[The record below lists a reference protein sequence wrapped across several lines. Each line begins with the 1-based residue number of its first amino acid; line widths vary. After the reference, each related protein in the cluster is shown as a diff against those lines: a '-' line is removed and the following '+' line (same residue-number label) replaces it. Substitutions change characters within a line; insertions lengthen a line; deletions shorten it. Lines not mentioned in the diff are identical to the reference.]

1 MKTKLMSL
9 LFLAWSGIA
18 MGQTLSIP
26 DVEALPGETVSY
38 SLNINVEGGT
48 YSGFQY
54 QMQFP
59 ETGFTL
65 AGTTISSAWDGGS
78 LGVGA
83 LDASG
88 ITNGSAYSSSD
99 APVPA
104 GDIEIGTVKFT
115 IDESVPT
122 GVYNVT
128 ISGFDFLDGTNY
140 IHANNGSDVTFKVK
154 VLDKAT
160 EYFTLDENSTTAPV
174 ARTGVNVR
182 VKRTIKKDE
191 WSTLCLPFDMTKEQ
205 VLKTFGDDVKLAYFE
220 DYDVEKEGSNVNTIT
235 VNFEEE
241 DLSLGFSGN
250 YPYLIKIS
258 KDVTEFTVDGVNIDP
273 DEDNAVIEYT
283 NGKNGN
289 KKVVYGTCKGI
300 YQANTTVP
308 ENSLFLSGNQ
318 FWYSTGKTKMKA
330 FRAYFTLQDIL
341 TDKSVG
347 ARINITDDETTGI
360 KEVHGNTNVDGTYDL
375 QGRKVEE
382 PTNKGLYIVNG
393 KKVVK
398 K

>member
-128 ISGFDFLDGTNY
+128 ISGFDFLDGNNY

-182 VKRTIKKDE
+182 VIRTIKKDE
-191 WSTLCLPFDMTKEQ
+191 WSTICLPFTMTKTQADAAFGSGYEIKQ
-205 VLKTFGDDVKLAYFE
+205 YKNYTATIDEVTLIPSVIELNFGDYTLNALRKLNA
-220 DYDVEKEGSNVNTIT
+220 GT
-235 VNFEEE
+235 
-241 DLSLGFSGN
+241 
-250 YPYLIKIS
+250 PYLIKTSQDIES
-258 KDVTEFTVDGVNIDP
+258 FDVDNVNISTTLNDVSGAETNYDLPGKFKGTLNKTKVP
-273 DEDNAVIEYT
+273 DKGLFISA
-283 NGKNGN
+283 N
-289 KKVVYGTCKGI
+289 KFY
-300 YQANTTVP
+300 
-308 ENSLFLSGNQ
+308 
-318 FWYSTGKTKMKA
+318 YSTGKTNIKA
-330 FRAYFTLQDIL
+330 FRGWFELQAVLDMPVSSE
-341 TDKSVG
+341 T
-347 ARINITDDETTGI
+347 RIDFNFDETTGI
-360 KEVHGNTNVDGTYDL
+360 KEVHGNANVEGTYDL

-382 PTNKGLYIVNG
+382 PANKGLYIVNG
-393 KKVVK
+393 RKVVK